1 MTYIFTGFFIHDIDL
16 GNINSIELSQIDG
29 DSVIKEIEKPFHG
42 LGVRLPNYD
51 HLRQKA
57 NDIRIGAIK
66 DWATRLGFHEGKWIF
81 LEYICWG
88 GRLESVMGLV
98 HNDTGNFVYISS
110 DDYQDVDKVYTELMA
125 HFGVSENHAMDF
137 PPFYRKFWGTY

>member
-57 NDIRIGAIK
+57 NDIRIGQQDLVSMK
-66 DWATRLGFHEGKWIF
+66 ESGYF
-81 LEYICWG
+81 LSTYAG
-88 GRLESVMGLV
+88 V
-98 HNDTGNFVYISS
+98 
-110 DDYQDVDKVYTELMA
+110 VDL
-125 HFGVSENHAMDF
+125 NL
-137 PPFYRKFWGTY
+137 